1 MVVSVASLSAAE
13 VEYPGRGMALGPF
26 DLTLAAGEIVALVGP
41 SGCGKSTALRLLA
54 GLEPPTRGAVLRTA
68 GRGETAVVFQSPTLA
83 PWLSTVA
90 NVSLPLELA
99 GVARGE
105 ARARAGKALARVGLA
120 AATQARPAQLSGGMA
135 MRASLARALV
145 TGPKLL
151 LLDEPFAALDEITR
165 RALADDLLSIW
176 NEARP
181 AIVFVTHNVEEAGL
195 HGRPGDR
202 DDARAGARGGRDRH
216 RCAGAAPARVPRHG
230 RVPPCGRG
238 DIPAPGRRHTGG
250 GVNRLAALA
259 PIAFLAAILAAW
271 QLACGLLHTPEYLLP
286 APSAIVVA
294 LVRNAPMLALSAWRT
309 LAMALEAL
317 IVAILFASLLALAVS
332 LSRTLDRAL
341 RPLAVALQVTPVVAI
356 APLFVIW
363 AGVDHP
369 DRAIVALA
377 AIVAFFPIFSGA
389 VRGLTSADPDL
400 ERLFDLYGARPLQ
413 RFGHLRLPSALPFI
427 VEGCKVASGLAII
440 GAVVAEFV
448 AGSGGAEGLAWRILE
463 AGNRLRT
470 ADMFAAILALALMAA
485 VVHLL
490 FQALEKRALTWWRGR

>member
-1 MVVSVASLSAAE
+1 M
-13 VEYPGRGMALGPF
+13 
-26 DLTLAAGEIVALVGP
+26 
-41 SGCGKSTALRLLA
+41 
-54 GLEPPTRGAVLRTA
+54 
-68 GRGETAVVFQSPTLA
+68 
-83 PWLSTVA
+83 
-90 NVSLPLELA
+90 
-99 GVARGE
+99 
-105 ARARAGKALARVGLA
+105 
-120 AATQARPAQLSGGMA
+120 
-135 MRASLARALV
+135 
-145 TGPKLL
+145 
-151 LLDEPFAALDEITR
+151 
-165 RALADDLLSIW
+165 
-176 NEARP
+176 
-181 AIVFVTHNVEEAGL
+181 
-195 HGRPGDR
+195 
-202 DDARAGARGGRDRH
+202 
-216 RCAGAAPARVPRHG
+216 
-230 RVPPCGRG
+230 
-238 DIPAPGRRHTGG
+238 
-250 GVNRLAALA
+250 NRLAALA
-259 PIAFLAAILAAW
+259 PVAFIAAILAAW

-286 APSAIVVA
+286 TPSAIALA

-332 LSRTLDRAL
+332 LSRTLDRGL

-377 AIVAFFPIFSGA
+377 AIVAFFPIFSGT

-413 RFGHLRLPSALPFI
+413 RLARLRLPSALPFI